1 MSLKILIVFA
11 AITIAACNAADTK
24 TINNATPATPAPTVA
39 AQQHPT
45 DNTPRVTTTELDQL
59 MKDGKVV
66 VVDVRNKAS
75 YDLGHIRGSVL
86 IPVTEIGARA
96 KELPRDKMIV
106 TYCS

>member
-1 MSLKILIVFA
+1 MKLKILIVFV
-11 AITIAACNAADTK
+11 AITLAACNAADT
-24 TINNATPATPAPTVA
+24 TSNNNATPATPAPTVA
-39 AQQHPT
+39 AHHPT

-75 YDLGHIRGSVL
+75 YEMGHIRGSVL
-86 IPVTEIGARA
+86 IPVTEIGTRA